1 MKNKS
6 ILKKQAALR
15 AVQLVQSEMVVGL
28 GSGTTFRYALEELGR
43 RVMEGEIKNVIGIA
57 SSLKSEKLAREQGIV
72 LTTFEKYKEIDITID
87 GADEVDPDLNLIKG
101 GGGALL
107 REKVLAQASKRNI
120 IVVDESK
127 IVNQLGSRWPV
138 PVEVIP
144 FAWHIEE
151 DYLHKLGCT
160 TRLRK
165 TKGDKVYLTDQGNYI
180 LDCKFNVIASPD
192 QLAVQL
198 DQRAGIMAHG
208 LFLGLATDV
217 IVAGTQGIRHITRR
231 SV

>member
-1 MKNKS
+1 MDQL

-57 SSLKSEKLAREQGIV
+57 SSLKSEKLAREQGLV

-120 IVVDESK
+120 IIVDESK